1 MYKDVYL
8 LMRNHHPLNGLTMV
22 WDDGVF
28 PQSKLTIAQI
38 VYLNPMHEKNKLY
51 TILDSLSHERALWRY
66 LKVAHRGFSLLR

>member
-38 VYLNPMHEKNKLY
+38 VYLNPMHEKTNS
-51 TILDSLSHERALWRY
+51 ILFLIALAMKDPY
-66 LKVAHRGFSLLR
+66 GGI